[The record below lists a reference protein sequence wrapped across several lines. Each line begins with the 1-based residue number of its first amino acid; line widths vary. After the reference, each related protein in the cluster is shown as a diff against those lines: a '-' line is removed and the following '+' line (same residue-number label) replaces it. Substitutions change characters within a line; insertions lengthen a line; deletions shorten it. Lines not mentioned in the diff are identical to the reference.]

1 MFHPIVIRQET
12 EAQCAGDEA
21 PGQRGFHRPRPR
33 PQVRVAPSPAHDLRQ
48 SPCVLLPSLGAALAP
63 PHGGRV
69 RSVPAAAWTPARV
82 APPSLQTAAWGRA
95 PPPRREVQTGRRR
108 RRWAAAGPPGSSPA
122 GGRGL
127 CGWGWGRPP
136 NRRAPDTQQRA
147 QPCLES
153 LGTDKH
159 LSQPGGSRHNKF
171 TANSF
176 RGRGQVTIRGRD
188 GMSRTWGGF
197 PGTSVPAWS
206 PLGTAGTGPA
216 APPAAGERG

>member
-48 SPCVLLPSLGAALAP
+48 LPCVLLPSLGAAGGDCAGGGPGPAP
-63 PHGGRV
+63 RWPCPQRA
-69 RSVPAAAWTPARV
+69 RSCLDAGPRGTAFSADSCLGARPAP
-82 APPSLQTAAWGRA
+82 QTRGADG
-95 PPPRREVQTGRRR
+95 PPPPLGCRAFGQL
-108 RRWAAAGPPGSSPA
+108 PC

-153 LGTDKH
+153 LGTEKH
-159 LSQPGGSRHNKF
+159 LSQPEGSRHNKF

-176 RGRGQVTIRGRD
+176 RGRGQVTIR
-188 GMSRTWGGF
+188 
-197 PGTSVPAWS
+197 
-206 PLGTAGTGPA
+206 PLPSWHRR
-216 APPAAGERG
+216 P

>member
-48 SPCVLLPSLGAALAP
+48 LPCVLLPSLGAALAP

-108 RRWAAAGPPGSSPA
+108 RRRRWAAGPPGLRAAPLRGEGDCADGGGGALRTAELQTRSRGPSPVWS
-122 GGRGL
+122 RWGL
-127 CGWGWGRPP
+127 TSICH
-136 NRRAPDTQQRA
+136 
-147 QPCLES
+147 S
-153 LGTDKH
+153 
-159 LSQPGGSRHNKF
+159 PGG
-171 TANSF
+171 AD
-176 RGRGQVTIRGRD
+176 TISLLQTVSG
-188 GMSRTWGGF
+188 
-197 PGTSVPAWS
+197 
-206 PLGTAGTGPA
+206 AGD
-216 APPAAGERG
+216 R